1 MTVQQIDILR
11 QVQGLRGVG
20 TPREAGSAQFAKV
33 LQQTQQSVKFSAHAQ
48 ARLASR
54 NIEVTPEMQGKLE
67 RAVTGAAQKG
77 SKDSLILL
85 QNLAFVVNVPNRT
98 VITAMDGSNMRDS
111 IITNIDSTVI
121 AG

>member
-11 QVQGLRGVG
+11 QIQGLAGVRS
-20 TPREAGSAQFAKV
+20 PRPTGGPQFAKV
-33 LQQTQQSVKFSAHAQ
+33 LQRTQQSVKFSAHAQ

-98 VITAMDGSNMRDS
+98 VITAMDGSSMKEN